1 MNITKLRA
9 IIKANKATITEI
21 TEKIDA
27 SDAEIEVE
35 ELQNVLETL
44 LQKQTLIDRLHSQVL
59 DTLPTDNDEEVEE
72 LQEEVNVQNKY
83 SYELMCHINK
93 LKTTLK
99 VKHFNLNAAADSSN
113 SSNDRGIGSM
123 QKFWYR

>member
-1 MNITKLRA
+1 MNTTKLRA
-9 IIKANKATITEI
+9 IIKANKATINEI

-59 DTLPTDNDEEVEE
+59 DTLPTENDEEVEE
-72 LQEEVNVQNKY
+72 LQEEVSKI
-83 SYELMCHINK
+83 STAM
-93 LKTTLK
+93 
-99 VKHFNLNAAADSSN
+99 N
-113 SSNDRGIGSM
+113 SCATSIS
-123 QKFWYR
+123 